1 MAGTEFACL
10 YFLQSLRTPWLDEVM
25 VFLSSLGDHGR
36 FFLLAAVV
44 LVCIKKTRTM
54 GFAMLLSMLLGFL
67 IGNVWLKNM
76 FMRQRPCWIDTTVD
90 LLVRVPRDYSF
101 PSGHT
106 LIGFEC
112 GVSIWLQNRR
122 AGVAALILAV
132 LMGFSRMYLFVH
144 FPTDVLAGAALGSVI
159 AWVVYLVMKK
169 TEKRR
174 QL

>member
-1 MAGTEFACL
+1 MGTEFAIL
-10 YFLQSLRTPWLDEVM
+10 YFLQSLHTPWLDAVM
-25 VFLSSLGDHGR
+25 TGITSLGDHGR
-36 FFLLAAVV
+36 FFLLLAVI
-44 LVCIKKTRTM
+44 LLIFKKTRKM
-54 GFAMLLSMLLGFL
+54 GLAMLLSMLLGFL

-122 AGVAALILAV
+122 AGAAALILAF
-132 LMGFSRMYLFVH
+132 LLAFSRMYLFVH
-144 FPTDVLAGAALGSVI
+144 FPTDVLAGAVLGSVI
-159 AWVVYLVMKK
+159 AWVVYQLIRKI
-169 TEKRR
+169 EKRK

>member
-1 MAGTEFACL
+1 MGTEFAIL
-10 YFLQSLRTPWLDEVM
+10 YFLQSLHTPWLDAVM
-25 VFLSSLGDHGR
+25 TGITSLGDHGR
-36 FFLLAAVV
+36 FFILLAVI
-44 LVCIKKTRTM
+44 LLIFKKTRKM
-54 GFAMLLSMLLGFL
+54 GLAMLLSMLLGFL

-122 AGVAALILAV
+122 AGAAALILAF
-132 LMGFSRMYLFVH
+132 LLAFSRMYLFVH
-144 FPTDVLAGAALGSVI
+144 FPTDVLAGAVLGSVI
-159 AWVVYLVMKK
+159 AWVVYQLIRKI
-169 TEKRR
+169 EKRK

>member
-1 MAGTEFACL
+1 MGTEFAIL
-10 YFLQSLRTPWLDEVM
+10 YFLQSLHTPWLDAVM
-25 VFLSSLGDHGR
+25 TGITSLGDHGR
-36 FFLLAAVV
+36 FFLLLAVI
-44 LVCIKKTRTM
+44 LLFFKKTRKM
-54 GFAMLLSMLLGFL
+54 GLAMLLSMLLGFL

-122 AGVAALILAV
+122 AGVAALILAF
-132 LMGFSRMYLFVH
+132 LLAFSRMYLFVH
-144 FPTDVLAGAALGSVI
+144 FPTDVLAGAVLGSVI
-159 AWVVYLVMKK
+159 AWLVYQLIRK
-169 TEKRR
+169 TEKRK